1 MGKRDFM
8 GFEFKMDFLPVSSA
22 MFYIMTQFTNEQ
34 NAATIERMF
43 LHDYSVI
50 DCDI

>member
-1 MGKRDFM
+1 MGKRDFV
-8 GFEFKMDFLPVSSA
+8 GFELKMDFLAVSST
-22 MFYIMTQFTNEQ
+22 MFYIKTQFTNEQ

-43 LHDYSVI
+43 LHDYSII